1 MLISW
6 LAVSARRGLLI
17 GKQAMPKSMATRQ
30 IGRTHLSVTELG
42 MGCAPLG
49 NLFRAVDTRSAVATV
64 DAAALSGIRYF
75 DTAPGY
81 GFGLSEIRLGEA
93 LKQMP
98 RNEIVI
104 SSKVGRSL
112 VPTNSSEPTSRLWDQ
127 APAMRADFDYGRD
140 AVLRSFESSLKRL
153 DTPFIDM
160 LAIHDPDEAVDVSSG
175 LDPYSRSHF
184 KAAMDGAYPALD
196 ELRRQGLVKAIGVG
210 INQWQMLCDFATAGD
225 FDYFLLAGRYTL
237 LDQDAS
243 DRLLPLCEQRGISL
257 IIGSPYNSGI
267 LATGAI
273 AGATYNYRPAAPAI
287 LDKVRRIE
295 AICERHDVSLQAAAL
310 QFPLHHP
317 LVASIIPGAR
327 SIEEVEKGVSLID
340 APIPIEFWA
349 ELKAERLIDERA
361 PVEGLKQSL

>member
-1 MLISW
+1 MVFWFELSGGID
-6 LAVSARRGLLI
+6 VSIEDRVMR
-17 GKQAMPKSMATRQ
+17 TRPL
-30 IGRTHLSVTELG
+30 GRTKLSVTELG

-49 NLFRAVDTRSAVATV
+49 NLFRAVDAKSAVATV
-64 DAAALSGIRYF
+64 AAAALSGIRYF

-81 GFGLSEIRLGEA
+81 GFGLSELRLGEA
-93 LKQMP
+93 LKPMS
-98 RNEIVI
+98 RDSMVI

-112 VPTNSSEPTSRLWDQ
+112 VPINSSEQISHLWDQ
-127 APAMRADFDYGRD
+127 APAMRTEFDYGRD

-237 LDQDAS
+237 LDQDAM
-243 DRLLPLCEQRGISL
+243 DRLFPLCERRGISL

-273 AGATYNYRPAAPAI
+273 EGATYNYRPAAPAI

-295 AICERHDVSLQAAAL
+295 AACERHGVSLQAAAL

-327 SIEEVEKGVSLID
+327 SIEEVEKGVDLLEV
-340 APIPIEFWA
+340 PISMEFWA
-349 ELKAERLIDERA
+349 ELKAERLIDERS
-361 PVEGLKQSL
+361 PVEGAKQSL

>member
-1 MLISW
+1 
-6 LAVSARRGLLI
+6 
-17 GKQAMPKSMATRQ
+17 
-30 IGRTHLSVTELG
+30 

-49 NLFRAVDTRSAVATV
+49 NLFRAMDTKSALATV
-64 DAAALSGIRYF
+64 DAAARFGIHYF

-81 GFGLSEIRLGEA
+81 GFGLSELRLGEA
-93 LKQMP
+93 LKPMS
-98 RNEIVI
+98 RDSMVI

-112 VPTNSSEPTSRLWDQ
+112 VPINPSEQSSRLWDQ
-127 APAMRADFDYGRD
+127 APAMRADFDFGRD

-153 DTPFIDM
+153 DVPFIDM
-160 LAIHDPDEAVDVSSG
+160 LAIHDPDEAVDLGSG

-237 LDQDAS
+237 LDQDAM
-243 DRLLPLCEQRGISL
+243 DRLFPLCERRGISL

-273 AGATYNYRPAAPAI
+273 AGATYNYRPAAPAV

-295 AICERHDVSLQAAAL
+295 AVCERHGVSLQAAAL

-327 SIEEVEKGVSLID
+327 SIEEVKKGVDLLEV
-340 APIPIEFWA
+340 PISMEFWA
-349 ELKAERLIDERA
+349 ELKAERLIDTRS
-361 PVEGLKQSL
+361 PVEGAKLFL